1 VLDGSPRSAT
11 VVATSDLQTYG
22 LTSWNMR
29 ALLREEPD
37 IALHVIETLAERL
50 RTKNAELND

>member
-1 VLDGSPRSAT
+1 
-11 VVATSDLQTYG
+11 
-22 LTSWNMR
+22 MR